1 MSLKNKLIGPGR
13 LAALGLLLAVSAAPG
28 AAEPPAAGS
37 AFAGLPNVDLQYYD
51 VTGQNPREIR
61 EAMNRVRPTD
71 PNDGLRLDALTRWRM
86 GFGWPRRGPDQ
97 CVLDQA
103 RVNFSATVLMP
114 RLVNA
119 EALPQSLRTRWQTYI
134 AALATHEAGHVRH
147 AYEAVPA
154 VLAAIRASSCAGAQE
169 AGRAA
174 VRAAGAYDAEYD
186 RATRH
191 GLSQGAHFP

>member
-1 MSLKNKLIGPGR
+1 MSLQNKPIRRGR
-13 LAALGLLLAVSAAPG
+13 LAALGLVLAAAP
-28 AAEPPAAGS
+28 ALAEPPAPAGP
-37 AFAGLPNVDLQYYD
+37 FAGIPNVDIQYYD
-51 VTGQNPREIR
+51 VTGRDPREIR
-61 EAMNRVRPTD
+61 EAMNRLRPTD

-97 CVLDQA
+97 CLLDQA

-114 RLVNA
+114 RLVSA
-119 EALPQSLRTRWQTYI
+119 ETLPQGVRTRWQAYV
-134 AALATHEAGHVRH
+134 AALETHEAGHVRH

-154 VLAAIRASSCAGAQE
+154 VLAAIRAGTCANAQD

-174 VRAAGAYDAEYD
+174 VRAAAAWDVDYD

-191 GLSQGAHFP
+191 GATQGARYP